1 VPLHKKTN
9 QVLLFGSAF
18 KKQVGGDHY
27 MKRTA
32 QPVHYA
38 QANDFGYCE
47 SNALKYLTRHRQPTG
62 KGREDLEKA
71 MHSIEMAISIY
82 YEDEHR

>member
-1 VPLHKKTN
+1 MPRFKKTYR
-9 QVLLFGSAF
+9 VLLFGSAF

-27 MKRTA
+27 MKRSS

-47 SNALKYLTRHRQPTG
+47 SNVLKYLTRHRQPSG
-62 KGREDLEKA
+62 NGREDLEKA
-71 MHSIEMAISIY
+71 IHSLEMAISIY
-82 YEDEHR
+82 YDDENK